1 MAAVQTDRPGPM
13 ADLAGKYLTFRLG
26 SGRYGVGVLRVREI
40 IRPTAFT
47 PTPGMPAYMLG
58 VINLRGRIIPVAD
71 LRQRFGMESAASLD
85 LACIIVVELGGGPQP
100 PLTMGL
106 RVDAVD
112 EVLNVTA
119 DEVQEPPRFGVA
131 CDTEHLLGMAKSKG
145 LVTTLLDLDRLL
157 GGDELAAIR
166 SSQPVG

>member
-1 MAAVQTDRPGPM
+1 MAAFQKDRPDLATG
-13 ADLAGKYLTFRLG
+13 LAGKYLTFRLG
-26 SGRYGVGVLRVREI
+26 SGRYGVSVLRVREI

-71 LRQRFGMESAASLD
+71 LRQRFGMEPAPSLD
-85 LACIIVVELGGGPQP
+85 LACIIVVELGSTQP

-131 CDTEHLLGMAKSKG
+131 CATEHLLGMAKSKG

-166 SSQPVG
+166 ATQSAG

>member
-13 ADLAGKYLTFRLG
+13 AGLSGKYLTFRLG

-71 LRQRFGMESAASLD
+71 LRQRFGMEPAASLD
-85 LACIIVVELGGGPQP
+85 LACIIVVELAGGTQP

-131 CDTEHLLGMAKSKG
+131 CATEHLLGMAKSKG

>member
-1 MAAVQTDRPGPM
+1 MAALQSNRPDPAAG
-13 ADLAGKYLTFRLG
+13 LAGKYLTFRLG
-26 SGRYGVGVLRVREI
+26 SGRYGVSVLRVREI

-71 LRQRFGMESAASLD
+71 LRGRFGMEPAPSLD
-85 LACIIVVELGGGPQP
+85 LACIIVVELGGGTQP

-112 EVLNVTA
+112 EVLNVAA

-131 CDTEHLLGMAKSKG
+131 CATEHLLGMAKSKG

-166 SSQPVG
+166 ATQSAA